1 MFNAN
6 GGKGF
11 FFATPEKIEMPYR
24 YFAYLYFMR
33 GADNVSFLGHRVFQ
47 HGPITVYACTEMG
60 TAKLSKEYIYIYHL
74 KIMIISDY

>member
-1 MFNAN
+1 
-6 GGKGF
+6 
-11 FFATPEKIEMPYR
+11 
-24 YFAYLYFMR
+24 MR